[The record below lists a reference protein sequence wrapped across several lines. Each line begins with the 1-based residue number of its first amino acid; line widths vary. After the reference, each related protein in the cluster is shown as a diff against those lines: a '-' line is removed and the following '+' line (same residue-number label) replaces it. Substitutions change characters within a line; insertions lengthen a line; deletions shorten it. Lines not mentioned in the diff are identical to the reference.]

1 MANDYKVNKDA
12 LNVSTTVDNGTE
24 ERKWSIDNVLGSE
37 FTIDSLMNT
46 LMVVDIFKRKYPN
59 DDVISGFDEIVRD
72 EICSLFGGSLDNGD

>member
-12 LNVSTTVDNGTE
+12 FNVSTTEDNGTK
-24 ERKWSIDNVLGSE
+24 KWSIDDVLRSE

-59 DDVISGFDEIVRD
+59 DDIISGFDEIVRD
-72 EICSLFGGSLDNGD
+72 EICNLFGGSLDNGD